1 MAVASPLP
9 LEQLEG
15 VWQIDPSHTT
25 VQFAVKHMAFATV
38 RGRFNGVRGTITL
51 RGADLADS
59 AVEVEID
66 VTSIETGDQQRDQ
79 HLRSADFF
87 DVERFPKLLFRSTR
101 VRPLGDGRF
110 EVLGLLTIRDVTREV
125 RLDASFEGAGK
136 DPWGNLRAGFSAT
149 TAINRKEFGLTWN
162 QVLET
167 GGVLVSDE
175 VKISLELEAVRQ
187 AA

>member
-1 MAVASPLP
+1 MAVASALP

-15 VWQIDPSHTT
+15 VWKIDPSHTT
-25 VQFAVKHMAFATV
+25 VQFAVKHMAFTTV
-38 RGRFNGVRGTITL
+38 RGRFNAVQGTITL
-51 RGADLADS
+51 RGGDLAS
-59 AVEVEID
+59 ATVEAEID
-66 VTSIETGDQQRDQ
+66 AASVETGDAQRDQ

-87 DVERFPKLLFRSTR
+87 DVERFPKLTFRSTQI
-101 VRPLGDGRF
+101 RPLGDGRF
-110 EVLGLLTIRDVTREV
+110 AVVGALTIRDVTREIS
-125 RLDASFEGAGK
+125 LEASFDGAGK

-149 TAINRKEFGLTWN
+149 TAISRKDFGLTWN

-175 VKISLELEAVRQ
+175 VKITLELEAIKQ